1 MGSGVV
7 RNSLVGVVI
16 ALLHALSACGSPAQ
30 GSREDLAARIDE
42 LQAPPVMR
50 PLSDHYNDCSPQK
63 TPCPSLVRWL
73 ELDGPIEAIKGEFIS
88 SLRARGFDP
97 RPNSVDPNLLTMP
110 HGDYLYFIVFGG
122 GSRYPNDPVPSNVDV
137 ELIVTHLDKG

>member
-7 RNSLVGVVI
+7 RNSLAGAVI
-16 ALLHALSACGSPAQ
+16 AFLLALPGCGSPAQ

-42 LQAPPVMR
+42 LQAPSIMR

-63 TPCPSLVRWL
+63 PTCPSLVRWL
-73 ELDGPIEAIKGEFIS
+73 ELDGPIEAVRDEFIS
-88 SLRARGFDP
+88 NLRRRGFDP
-97 RPNSVDPNLLTMP
+97 RPTSVDPNVFTRR

-122 GSRYPNDPVPSNVDV
+122 GSRYPNDQVPSNVDV
-137 ELIVTHLDKG
+137 EFTVTQLDKG